1 MSVEAPKTVDEA
13 QPVETKHVESTSGAL
28 VSHDAPAVETLPTE
42 APTTAPAVDATPA
55 TNGLKKGETV
65 VEATPASEGVLG
77 YKAPGFLKQ
86 VFLSS
91 LPSCVY

>member
-1 MSVEAPKTVDEA
+1 MSVEAPKTVEEA
-13 QPVETKHVESTSGAL
+13 QPVETKPIESTSEAL

-42 APTTAPAVDATPA
+42 APSTASAVDATPA

-77 YKAPGFLKQ
+77 YKAPGFLKYS
-86 VFLSS
+86 VLSS
-91 LPSCVY
+91 LASGVY